1 MAQPESQRVRCCLRM
16 QDSRMI
22 LGSRTISQS
31 RMPSIKILHGHRVP
45 HRRWMNSSKLKASRG
60 RVHITKLLETAPNR
74 DLKKLKSHVRIV
86 RLVEKAVCQRAVDVS
101 QETIHYHMALRD
113 IIGKGRSPR
122 RREGPAWKCFLEK
135 KKNARMMGEY
145 AGLEVEELSVTSYAA
160 DVTREYVWPRITIK
174 HATSCEET

>member
-101 QETIHYHMALRD
+101 QETIFYHMGVRDITSKGSSLRD
-113 IIGKGRSPR
+113 
-122 RREGPAWKCFLEK
+122 REWPAWKCLLEK
-135 KKNARMMGEY
+135 NYTRMM
-145 AGLEVEELSVTSYAA
+145 
-160 DVTREYVWPRITIK
+160 REG
-174 HATSCEET
+174 AFGNL